1 MVGWAPEEIPLSKFD
16 QIFHKATAGEPVTA
30 IVHAFAN
37 MLVELAH
44 RDGSVV
50 RALTSKSAL
59 MRADDQIALITFQD
73 PTEQLWADER

>member
-1 MVGWAPEEIPLSKFD
+1 
-16 QIFHKATAGEPVTA
+16 
-30 IVHAFAN
+30 